1 MVVKLPARGKAAA
14 RVRERR
20 QVAQLTRTV
29 EKQKKQLRAARSTT
43 RRHQRKVSS
52 LLKKKLTAPGRIMA
66 EEFPSDSDHSS
77 TAGPPYPRATFPS
90 TPRQV
95 SSCRL
100 SCSQGACTS
109 EPLGTSTPATP
120 RTCSKTLIRSC
131 GWSPR
136 RVPTAI
142 RSQIILAKA
151 LTSAMKDTFS
161 EQGDTIEKRVLRKI
175 LMSSKLARAR
185 VQKHLV
191 DAGISR
197 RTLQRTKK
205 VDTNK
210 ILKRRERL
218 AREKNVT
225 AGVVHSF
232 FERDDISRIMPGKKD
247 CVNAGGE
254 VKQTRVLNDYLYCL
268 FNIFKAEHPNV
279 KVGRT
284 KFHQLL
290 PAHIKKS
297 SSLKN
302 RNCLCQ
308 AHENTGQYIRALRTH
323 LPDLPDQ
330 PKVPVSP
337 DTFADRTTPED
348 MEELLGKLQVQKVKL
363 SQWEQVV
370 CSDQKKRTK
379 LVEREYVAEDF
390 KTKMRK
396 SISLFRGH
404 KARVTTQYEELY
416 RLKDTLPGSHCIIQ
430 MDFAENYNCSAA
442 DQVQSAYWNPVSVT
456 LHPVVVYFM
465 KNGSL
470 QHHSLCYISPCV
482 SHNTTMITT
491 IIKTMLSRDIK
502 SLLDKQHIDTI
513 HYLSDSPS
521 SQYRNR
527 FMFFLTLAHFEI
539 FGLHARWDYFEAGH
553 GKGPCDGIGGT
564 VKRLADM
571 ATKHG
576 HNINDARSLF
586 CWAQSLDSSI
596 QYSYVSQSM
605 YDAMEPRVKGLM
617 PKLRPLKGES
627 MRVHAIRH
635 DPGTAGGVL
644 FRHTSCNCHH
654 CTHQAKPPEACGWM
668 KGRIYVNLVKA
679 LPDCSCNFICTC
691 PTSNEQSGA
700 SSGHVSCIDK
710 NL

>member
-1 MVVKLPARGKAAA
+1 
-14 RVRERR
+14 
-20 QVAQLTRTV
+20 
-29 EKQKKQLRAARSTT
+29 
-43 RRHQRKVSS
+43 
-52 LLKKKLTAPGRIMA
+52 MA
-66 EEFPSDSDHSS
+66 EEFPSDSE
-77 TAGPPYPRATFPS
+77 TEPTRGPPYPRASFPS

-95 SSCRL
+95 SL
-100 SCSQGACTS
+100 SSTSSGSFSQGAFTP
-109 EPLGTSTPATP
+109 EPLGTRTPATP
-120 RTCSKTLIRSC
+120 RTCSKTLICSC

-136 RVPTAI
+136 QVPTATQ
-142 RSQIILAKA
+142 SQIILAKA

-161 EQGDTIEKRVLRKI
+161 EKGDSNEKRVLRKI
-175 LMSSKLARAR
+175 LMSSKLARAC

-191 DAGISR
+191 DAGISC
-197 RTLQRTKK
+197 RTLQCKKK
-205 VDTNK
+205 VDTSK
-210 ILKRRERL
+210 ILKRSERL
-218 AREKNVT
+218 AREKNAT

-254 VKQTRVLNDYLYCL
+254 VRQTRVLKHYLYCI

-279 KVGRT
+279 KVSRT

-297 SSLKN
+297 SCLKN

-337 DTFADRTTPED
+337 DTFANRTTHED
-348 MEELLGKLQVQKVKL
+348 LEELLGKLQVQKVKL

-379 LVEREYVAEDF
+379 LVEREYIAEDF
-390 KTKMRK
+390 KTKMWK

-404 KARVTTQYEELY
+404 KACITTQYEELY

-442 DQVQSAYWNPVSVT
+442 DHVQSAYWNPVSVT

-465 KNGSL
+465 ENGSL
-470 QHHSLCYISPCV
+470 QHHSLCYISPCL
-482 SHNTTMITT
+482 SHNTTTITT

-521 SQYRNR
+521 SQYRNQ
-527 FMFFLTLAHFEI
+527 FMFFPTLGHFKI
-539 FGLHARWDYFEAGH
+539 FGLHARWEYFEAGH

-564 VKRLADM
+564 VKAP
-571 ATKHG
+571 TGYG
-576 HNINDARSLF
+576 HQAWTEHPRRP
-586 CWAQSLDSSI
+586 SLDSSI

-605 YDAMEPRVKGLM
+605 YDAMEPRVRGLM

-635 DPGTAGGVL
+635 SWRCPLPAHELQLPPLHPPIETTRSMRLDEGEGLREPGQGTPGL
-644 FRHTSCNCHH
+644 LLQLH
-654 CTHQAKPPEACGWM
+654 
-668 KGRIYVNLVKA
+668 L
-679 LPDCSCNFICTC
+679 
-691 PTSNEQSGA
+691 
-700 SSGHVSCIDK
+700 HVSHQR
-710 NL
+710 